1 MQIESY
7 SSITIIPIG
16 LISSDALCVATNL
29 VEIMQKHGKRESHEN
44 SAINYYISYC
54 LTWYFVNE
62 YSRNICALDRCE
74 R

>member
-7 SSITIIPIG
+7 SITIILTRFLQI
-16 LISSDALCVATNL
+16 ALRVATNL
-29 VEIMQKHGKRESHEN
+29 VEIMQKSGKRESYEN
-44 SAINYYISYC
+44 AAINYYISYC
-54 LTWYFVNE
+54 LTWYFANE